1 MQKPIRSLKNS
12 EPVGIVDETGFYKL
26 QKIRLFSLGKNVFK
40 MKHRGIEIG
49 LDLREYFLDLEGN
62 LYSINDDTWC
72 TKYGVNL
79 LQCSD
84 DATNNSGSVVNS
96 LRDVFGVK
104 FTPTRHRLIMARKV
118 GELEEVSDIIGIAQE
133 VREMKEFLKGV
144 PAVPMTE
151 NVG

>member
-1 MQKPIRSLKNS
+1 MQKPIRALKNS

-49 LDLREYFLDLEGN
+49 LDLREYFIDLAGN

-72 TKYGVNL
+72 TKYGVQL
-79 LQCSD
+79 LQLSD
-84 DATNNSGSVVNS
+84 EALNRQGQVVNS

-104 FTPTRHRLIMARKV
+104 FTPRRGTLYGKLMD
-118 GELEEVSDIIGIAQE
+118 GDLEEVTDIIGIAQE
-133 VREMKEFLKGV
+133 VREMKEFLKSV
-144 PAVPMTE
+144 PE
-151 NVG
+151 QNVA

>member
-1 MQKPIRSLKNS
+1 MQNPIRSLKNS

-26 QKIRLFSLGKNVFK
+26 QKISLYSLGKNVFT

-49 LDLREYFLDLEGN
+49 LDLREYFIDLAGN

-72 TKYGVNL
+72 TKYGVQL
-79 LQCSD
+79 LQLSD
-84 DATNNSGSVVNS
+84 DSYGNSGQIVNS

-104 FTPTRHRLIMARKV
+104 FTPSRQRLKRVLMQGR
-118 GELEEVSDIIGIAQE
+118 LEEVSDIIGIAQE

-144 PAVPMTE
+144 PPVPTE
-151 NVG
+151 IAG